1 MSEPLVKRLRSIE
14 GHVGGIVRMVERKD
28 YCIDILQQIL
38 AVQRALQKVSGK
50 ILDGHLNHC
59 VQEALSGSEAE
70 KKERVLK
77 ELSDL
82 FEAAGRR

>member
-1 MSEPLVKRLRSIE
+1 MSELLVKRLRSIE

-50 ILDGHLNHC
+50 ILDGHLTHC
-59 VQEALSGSEAE
+59 VQEALSGSEIE